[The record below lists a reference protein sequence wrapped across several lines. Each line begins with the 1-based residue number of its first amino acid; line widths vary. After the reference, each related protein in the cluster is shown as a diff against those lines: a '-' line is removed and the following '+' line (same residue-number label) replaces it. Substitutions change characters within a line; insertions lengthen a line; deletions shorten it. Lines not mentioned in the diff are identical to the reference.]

1 MSSTSVESGNLEQQL
16 KQIGGRIR
24 EIRNILNIPAIEMA
38 AITGISE
45 AEYLAH
51 ESGDVDSS
59 FTFLQRCASRFGV
72 DISVL
77 ISGESPK
84 LSFYTITRSGSGI
97 PIKRREEFEY
107 LHLAAMLKNRN
118 AEPFVVKAKSQKPDT
133 PITLSSHP
141 GHEFDYILKG
151 KLKVQMENKIE
162 ILEEG
167 DCIYYKSS
175 HPHGMVA
182 VDCEECEFLAIVING
197 GEEALHGTPAPEAR
211 NEEGVKSVL
220 PGKSRL
226 LYHNFVDET
235 LDENGYLKSFNFHYP
250 DNFNFAYDVLDVM
263 AANYPDKLAMKWLS
277 RNRECRELTFKD
289 ISVSSSRAANYF
301 ASLGIG
307 KGDRVMLVMRRH
319 YHFWTVINA
328 LHKLGAVAIPASN
341 QLTAKDFSYRF
352 ESAGVKA
359 IVAADDAHILDCIDE
374 AADTYPE
381 LKERIMVGETLSSR
395 DKWRKLEDD
404 IERYS
409 DQFKRPANLKASDT
423 MLIFFSS
430 GTTGYPKMVEH
441 SFTYPLGHIVTARW
455 WQQVDPDGIHFTISD
470 TGWGKALWG
479 KIYGQWLC
487 EAAVLTY
494 DFDRFEAHDLLT
506 LFKEHQI
513 TTFCA
518 PPTMFRFFIKDN
530 LAAYDLSSLKNV
542 CTAGEALNPEVYQQF
557 LKATG
562 LKMMEGFGQT
572 ETTLTL
578 ANLAGMNPKPGSM
591 GKPTPQYDVR
601 LVDPDGN
608 EVKPGETGEIV
619 IYAEKNQVCG
629 VFQGYRN
636 APELNASAWHDGVYH
651 TGDTAWQDEDGFFW
665 YVGRTDDVIKSSGYR
680 IGPFEIESVIMELPY
695 VLECAVIASPDE
707 IRGQV
712 VKAVI
717 VLTQGTVG
725 TDELKKEIQEYV
737 KNHTA
742 PYKYPR
748 KIDFVESL
756 PKTTSGKIRR
766 SELRAMELKKQK

>member
-1 MSSTSVESGNLEQQL
+1 MSSRLAENGNVELQL
-16 KQIGGRIR
+16 KQMGGRIR
-24 EIRNILNIPAIEMA
+24 EIRNILNIAIIEMA
-38 AITGISE
+38 SITGISE
-45 AEYLAH
+45 EEYIAH
-51 ESGDVDSS
+51 ENGDVDSS
-59 FTFLQRCASRFGV
+59 FTFLQRCAQRFGV
-72 DISVL
+72 DISALV
-77 ISGESPK
+77 SGESPK
-84 LSFYTITRSGSGI
+84 LSFYTMTRNGGGL
-97 PIKRREEFEY
+97 PIKRREGFEY
-107 LHLAAMLKNRN
+107 RHLAAQLKNRN
-118 AEPFVVKAKSQKPDT
+118 AEPFTVRAKSQAPDT
-133 PITLSSHP
+133 PIALSTHP
-141 GHEFDYILKG
+141 GHEFNYILRG
-151 KLKVQMENKIE
+151 KLKVQMENNIE

-167 DCIYYKSS
+167 DSIYYDSS

-182 VDCEECEFLAIVING
+182 VDCDECEFLAIVING
-197 GEEALHGTPAPEAR
+197 DSEAVVAPDLQEAA
-211 NEEGVKSVL
+211 VKSVL

-226 LYHNFVDET
+226 LYHTFVDET
-235 LDENGYLKSFNFHYP
+235 LDENGYLKSFDFHHP
-250 DNFNFAYDVLDVM
+250 ANFNFAYDVLDVM
-263 AANYPDKLAMKWLS
+263 AERSPDKLAMKWIS
-277 RNRECRELTFKD
+277 RHRECRSFTFGD
-289 ISVSSSRAANYF
+289 ISRASSRAANYLT
-301 ASLGIG
+301 SLGIG

-319 YHFWTVINA
+319 YHFWTILNA
-328 LHKLGAVAIPASN
+328 LHKIGAVAIPASN
-341 QLTAKDFSYRF
+341 QLTTKDFVYRF

-374 AADTYPE
+374 AAAQYPE
-381 LKERIMVGETLSSR
+381 LKARILVGEDIESR
-395 DKWRKLEDD
+395 DNWSKLERNID
-404 IERYS
+404 RYS
-409 DQFKRPANLKASDT
+409 DSFKRPADLKADDT

-494 DFDRFEAHDLLT
+494 DFDRFEAHDILT

-518 PPTMFRFFIKDN
+518 PPTMFRFFIKDD
-530 LAAYDLSSLKNV
+530 LAKYDLSSLKNV
-542 CTAGEALNPEVYQQF
+542 CTAGEALNPEVYWQF
-557 LKATG
+557 YKATG

-578 ANLAGMNPKPGSM
+578 ANLAGVNPKPGSM

-601 LVDPDGN
+601 LIDADGN
-608 EVKPGETGEIV
+608 PVKPGETGEIV
-619 IYAEKNQVCG
+619 IFAEKNQVCG
-629 VFQGYRN
+629 IFQGYRN

-707 IRGQV
+707 VRGQV

-717 VLTQGTVG
+717 VLTRGTVG
-725 TDELKKEIQEYV
+725 SDQMKKEIQEYV
-737 KNHTA
+737 KSHTA

-766 SELRAMELKKQK
+766 TELRAMELKNARK

>member
-1 MSSTSVESGNLEQQL
+1 MSSQPAESGNLETQL

-24 EIRNILNIPAIEMA
+24 EIRNILNIAAIEMA
-38 AITGISE
+38 SIIGISE

-51 ESGDVDSS
+51 ESGERDCS
-59 FTFLQRCASRFGV
+59 FTFLNKCARHFGV

-77 ISGESPK
+77 VSGESPK
-84 LSFYTITRSGSGI
+84 LSFYTLTRRGGGM
-97 PIKRREEFEY
+97 PIKRHEEFEY
-107 LHLAAMLKNRN
+107 HHLASMLKNRN
-118 AEPFVVKAKSQKPDT
+118 AEPFTVKARPERPDT
-133 PITLSSHP
+133 PITLASHP
-141 GHEFDYILKG
+141 GHEFDYVLHG
-151 KLKVQMENKIE
+151 KLKVQMENNIE

-167 DCIYYKSS
+167 DCIYYDSS

-182 VDCEECEFLAIVING
+182 VGDTDCEFLAIVING
-197 GEEALHGTPAPEAR
+197 DGALTPMHDS
-211 NEEGVKSVL
+211 GDSGKSVL
-220 PGKSRL
+220 PGRSRL

-235 LDENGYLKSFNFHYP
+235 LDENGYLKNFVFKHP

-263 AANYPDKLAMKWLS
+263 AAKEPDKLAMKWLS
-277 RNRECRELTFKD
+277 SKRECLEFTFKD
-289 ISVSSSRAANYF
+289 ISTASSRAANYF
-301 ASLGIG
+301 TSLGIG

-319 YHFWTVINA
+319 YHFWTVLNA
-328 LHKLGAVAIPASN
+328 LHKIGAIAIPASN
-341 QLTAKDFSYRF
+341 QLMTKDFVYRF

-374 AADTYPE
+374 AAKEYPA
-381 LKERIMVGETLSSR
+381 LKERIMVGEKIDSR
-395 DKWRKLEDD
+395 ANWRKLEDD
-404 IERYS
+404 IDRYS
-409 DQFKRPANLKASDT
+409 DSFKRPADLKATDT

-441 SFTYPLGHIVTARW
+441 SFTYPLGHIITARW

-494 DFDRFEAHDLLT
+494 DFDRFEAHDILT
-506 LFKEHQI
+506 LFKEHHI

-518 PPTMFRFFIKDN
+518 PPTMFRFFIKDD
-530 LAAYDLSSLKNV
+530 LASFDLSSLQNV

-557 LKATG
+557 YKATG

-578 ANLAGMNPKPGSM
+578 ANLAGMTPKPGSM

-601 LVDPDGN
+601 LMDADGN
-608 EVKPGETGEIV
+608 LVKPGETGEIV
-619 IYAEKNQVCG
+619 IFAEHNQVCG
-629 VFQGYRN
+629 IFQGYRN
-636 APELNASAWHDGVYH
+636 APELNESAWQNGVYH

-717 VLTQGTVG
+717 VLTKGTEG
-725 TDELKKEIQEYV
+725 SDALKKEIQEYV
-737 KNHTA
+737 KTHTA

-766 SELRAMELKKQK
+766 TELRAMELKKLQK

>member
-1 MSSTSVESGNLEQQL
+1 MSSTPIESCNLDTQL
-16 KQIGGRIR
+16 KQIGCRIS
-24 EIRNILNIPAIEMA
+24 EIRNILNITAGEMA
-38 AITGISE
+38 SITGISE

-51 ESGDVDSS
+51 ESGEKDSS
-59 FTFLQRCASRFGV
+59 FTFLQRCAQRFGV
-72 DISVL
+72 DISAL

-84 LSFYTITRSGSGI
+84 LSFYTLTRRGGGL

-107 LHLAAMLKNRN
+107 RHLASLLKDRN
-118 AEPFVVKAKSQKPDT
+118 AEPFTVKAKPERPDT
-133 PITLSSHP
+133 PISLSTHS
-141 GHEFDYILKG
+141 GHEFDYVLRG
-151 KLKVQMENKIE
+151 KLKVQMENNIE

-167 DCIYYKSS
+167 DCIFYDSS

-182 VDCEECEFLAIVING
+182 VGDTDCEFLAIVING
-197 GEEALHGTPAPEAR
+197 DDDFLPEKSGETVA
-211 NEEGVKSVL
+211 KSVL

-226 LYHNFVDET
+226 LYHNFVDEK
-235 LDENGYLKSFNFHYP
+235 LDENGYLKSFDFHYP

-277 RNRECRELTFKD
+277 SKRECREFTFKD
-289 ISVSSSRAANYF
+289 ISTASSRAANYL
-301 ASLGIG
+301 ASIGIG

-319 YHFWTVINA
+319 YHFWTMLNA
-328 LHKLGAVAIPASN
+328 LHKIGAVAIPASN
-341 QLTAKDFSYRF
+341 QLTTKDFVYRF

-374 AADTYPE
+374 ASVQYPE
-381 LKERIMVGETLSSR
+381 LKERIMVGETIAERSN
-395 DKWRKLEDD
+395 WRKLEDD
-404 IERYS
+404 IERYN
-409 DQFKRPANLKASDT
+409 DVFKRPPSLKAADT

-494 DFDRFEAHDLLT
+494 DFDRFEAHDILT
-506 LFKEHQI
+506 LFKEHKI

-530 LAAYDLSSLKNV
+530 LANYDLSSLQNV

-578 ANLAGMNPKPGSM
+578 GNLAGMTPKPGSM
-591 GKPTPQYDVR
+591 GKPTPQYNVK
-601 LVDPDGN
+601 LVDADG
-608 EVKPGETGEIV
+608 EIVKPGETGEIV
-619 IYAEKNQVCG
+619 IYAEKNEVCG

-636 APELNASAWHDGVYH
+636 APELNENAWHDGVYH

-717 VLTQGTVG
+717 VLTKGTVG
-725 TDELKKEIQEYV
+725 DDSLKKEIQEYV

-748 KIDFVESL
+748 KIDFVTEL

-766 SELRAMELKKQK
+766 TELRAMDLKNLQK

>member
-1 MSSTSVESGNLEQQL
+1 MSSRPAETGNLELQL

-24 EIRNILNIPAIEMA
+24 EIRNILNITIIEMA
-38 AITGISE
+38 SITGISE
-45 AEYLAH
+45 EEYLAH
-51 ESGDVDSS
+51 ESGEIDSS
-59 FTFLQRCASRFGV
+59 FTFLQRCAQRFGV

-77 ISGESPK
+77 VSGESPK
-84 LSFYTITRSGSGI
+84 LSFYTLTRNGGGM
-97 PIKRREEFEY
+97 PIKRRAEFEY
-107 LHLAAMLKNRN
+107 RHLASLLKNRN
-118 AEPFVVKAKSQKPDT
+118 AEPFTVRAKPERPDT
-133 PITLSSHP
+133 PISLSTHS
-141 GHEFDYILKG
+141 GHEFDYVLHG
-151 KLKVQMENKIE
+151 KLKVQMENNIE

-167 DCIYYKSS
+167 DSIYYDSS

-182 VDCEECEFLAIVING
+182 VGDEDCEFLAIVING
-197 GEEALHGTPAPEAR
+197 DGDFSPVHEEVETV
-211 NEEGVKSVL
+211 NSVL

-226 LYHNFVDET
+226 LYHNFVDEE
-235 LDENGYLKSFNFHYP
+235 LDENGYLKNFKFHQP

-263 AANYPDKLAMKWLS
+263 AENYPDKLAMKWIS
-277 RNRECRELTFKD
+277 RNHECRDFTFRD
-289 ISVSSSRAANYF
+289 ISVASSRAANYF

-319 YHFWTVINA
+319 YHFWTVLNA
-328 LHKLGAVAIPASN
+328 LHKIGAVAIPASN
-341 QLTAKDFSYRF
+341 QLTAKDFVYRF

-359 IVAADDAHILDCIDE
+359 VVAADDEHILDCIDE
-374 AADTYPE
+374 AAAQYPE
-381 LKERIMVGETLSSR
+381 LKARILVGEILDSR
-395 DKWRKLEDD
+395 KDWRKLEDD
-404 IERYS
+404 LERYS
-409 DQFKRPANLKASDT
+409 DVFKRPASLKANDT

-494 DFDRFEAHDLLT
+494 DFDRFDAHDILG

-518 PPTMFRFFIKDN
+518 PPTMFRFFIKED
-530 LAAYDLSSLKNV
+530 LAKYDLSSLKNV
-542 CTAGEALNPEVYQQF
+542 CTAGEALNPEVYWQF
-557 LKATG
+557 HKATG

-601 LVDPDGN
+601 LVDADGN
-608 EVKPGETGEIV
+608 QVKPGETGEIV
-619 IYAEKNQVCG
+619 IFAEKDQVCG
-629 VFQGYRN
+629 IFQGYRN
-636 APELNASAWHDGVYH
+636 APELNASAWKDGIYH

-707 IRGQV
+707 VRGQV

-717 VLTQGTVG
+717 VLTKGTVG
-725 TDELKKEIQEYV
+725 TDQMKKEIQEYV
-737 KNHTA
+737 KSHTA

-766 SELRAMELKKQK
+766 TELRAMELKSLQK

>member
-1 MSSTSVESGNLEQQL
+1 MSSRLAETGNVELQL
-16 KQIGGRIR
+16 KQMGGRIR
-24 EIRNILNIPAIEMA
+24 EIRNILNIAIIEMA
-38 AITGISE
+38 SITGISE
-45 AEYLAH
+45 EEYIAH
-51 ESGDVDSS
+51 ENGEVDSS
-59 FTFLQRCASRFGV
+59 FTFLQRCAQRFGV
-72 DISVL
+72 DISALV
-77 ISGESPK
+77 SGESPK
-84 LSFYTITRSGSGI
+84 LSFYTMTRQGGGL
-97 PIKRREEFEY
+97 PIKRREGFEY
-107 LHLAAMLKNRN
+107 RHLAAQLKNRN
-118 AEPFVVKAKSQKPDT
+118 AEPFTVRAKGQEADS
-133 PITLSSHP
+133 PIVLSTHP
-141 GHEFDYILKG
+141 GHEFDYILRG
-151 KLKVQMENKIE
+151 KLKVQMENNIE
-162 ILEEG
+162 VLEEG
-167 DCIYYKSS
+167 DSIYYDSS
-175 HPHGMVA
+175 HPHGMIA
-182 VDCEECEFLAIVING
+182 VDCDECEFLAIVING
-197 GEEALHGTPAPEAR
+197 DSEAVVAPDLQETA
-211 NEEGVKSVL
+211 VKSVL

-235 LDENGYLKSFNFHYP
+235 LDENGYLKSFDFHHP
-250 DNFNFAYDVLDVM
+250 ANFNFAYDVLDVM
-263 AANYPDKLAMKWLS
+263 AERCPDKLAMKWIS
-277 RNRECRELTFKD
+277 RHRECRNFTFGD
-289 ISVSSSRAANYF
+289 ISRASSRAANYLT
-301 ASLGIG
+301 SLGIG

-328 LHKLGAVAIPASN
+328 LHKIGAVAIPASN
-341 QLTAKDFSYRF
+341 QLTTKDFVYRF

-359 IVAADDAHILDCIDE
+359 IVAADDAHIIDCIDE
-374 AADTYPE
+374 AAVQYPE
-381 LKERIMVGETLSSR
+381 LKARILVGEDIESR
-395 DKWRKLEDD
+395 DNWSKLESNIDL
-404 IERYS
+404 YS
-409 DQFKRPANLKASDT
+409 DNFQRPADLKADDT

-494 DFDRFEAHDLLT
+494 DFDRFEAHDILT

-518 PPTMFRFFIKDN
+518 PPTMFRFFIKDD
-530 LAAYDLSSLKNV
+530 LAKYDLSSLKNV
-542 CTAGEALNPEVYQQF
+542 CTAGEALNPEVFWQF
-557 LKATG
+557 YKATG

-578 ANLAGMNPKPGSM
+578 ANLAGVNPKPGSM

-601 LVDPDGN
+601 LIDADGN
-608 EVKPGETGEIV
+608 PVKPGETGEIV
-619 IYAEKNQVCG
+619 IFAEKNQVCG

-636 APELNASAWHDGVYH
+636 APELNASAWHDGIYH

-707 IRGQV
+707 VRGQV

-717 VLTQGTVG
+717 VLTKGTVG
-725 TDELKKEIQEYV
+725 SDQMKKEIQEYV
-737 KNHTA
+737 KSHTA

-766 SELRAMELKKQK
+766 TELRAMELKNARK